1 MKVLAMNGSPRKNGC
16 TAAALRLVAEELG
29 RQGIDVETVHVGNQP
44 LHGCTACG
52 SCKTTGKCVFDDAVN
67 ECIEKAKHADGILLG
82 SPVYYSGIAG
92 TMKSFLDRFF
102 YVGPCL
108 DYKVGA
114 SVVSARRAGTV
125 DTFHQLNNY
134 LNLKN
139 VIQVPSQY
147 WNAVHGSNA
156 EEVMQD
162 EEGVQ
167 IMRTLG
173 KNMAWLMKVVEN
185 GKKSFA
191 FPDPEK
197 RVYTNFVR

>member
-1 MKVLAMNGSPRKNGC
+1 MKVLAINGSPRKNGC
-16 TAAALRLVAEELG
+16 TASAIRLVAEELEL
-29 RQGIDVETVHVGNQP
+29 QGIEVETVSVGGLP
-44 LHGCTACG
+44 LRGCTACG
-52 SCKTTGKCVFDDAVN
+52 FCQTAEKCVFDDAVN
-67 ECIEKAKHADGILLG
+67 GCIEKVKHADGILLG

-92 TMKSFLDRFF
+92 TMKSFLDRLF
-102 YVGPCL
+102 YAGDCF

-139 VIQVPSQY
+139 VIQVPSRY

-156 EEVMQD
+156 EEVLRD

-173 KNMAWLMKVVEN
+173 KNMAWLMKVVEK
-185 GKKSFA
+185 GKESVSL
-191 FPDPEK
+191 PESEQ
-197 RVYTNFVR
+197 RIYTNFIR